1 MSVKFIIGIGN
12 PGKKYEHTRHN
23 IGFVSLDA
31 LAEHLSG
38 SSGWKETPELKA
50 ETHAAGDVF
59 LVKPSTFVNE
69 TGQTLKAIEGKY
81 HPDLKDML
89 VVCDDV
95 NLQFGKLRLRDSGS
109 AGGHH
114 GLESIIASLGSED
127 FPRLRIGVGVPEM
140 PKDLEGFVLEK
151 FSGEESKKIA
161 GLSEKAVLICESW
174 IKEGFQAAQGRLSQ
188 LQSKE

>member
-1 MSVKFIIGIGN
+1 MKFVIGIGN

-23 IGFVSLDA
+23 IGFVSMDA
-31 LAEHLSG
+31 LVKRLSG
-38 SSGWKETPELKA
+38 SPDWKETLELKA
-50 ETHAAGDVF
+50 ETHATDDIF
-59 LVKPSTFVNE
+59 LVKPSTFVNH
-69 TGQTLKAIEGKY
+69 TGEVLKAIEGKY
-81 HPDLKDML
+81 HPDLKDIL
-89 VVCDDV
+89 VVSDDV
-95 NLQFGKLRLRDSGS
+95 NLRFGKLRLRDSGS

-127 FPRLRIGVGVPEM
+127 FPRLRIGVGIEEM

-161 GLSEKAVLICESW
+161 GLSEKAVFICESW

-188 LQSKE
+188 LQSVNE

>member
-1 MSVKFIIGIGN
+1 MKFIIGIGN

-23 IGFVSLDA
+23 IGFVSMDVLIK
-31 LAEHLSG
+31 HLSG
-38 SSGWKETPELKA
+38 SLSWKETSELKA
-50 ETHAAGDVF
+50 EVHAADDIF
-59 LVKPSTFVNE
+59 LVKPSTFVNH
-69 TGQTLKAIEGKY
+69 TGEVLKAIEGKY
-81 HPDLKDML
+81 HPGLKDIL

-95 NLQFGKLRLRDSGS
+95 NLRFGKLRLRDSGS

-114 GLESIIASLGSED
+114 GLESAIEALGSED
-127 FPRLRIGVGVPEM
+127 FPRLRIGVGTEEL

-151 FSGEESKKIA
+151 FSGEESKKVGAI
-161 GLSEKAVLICESW
+161 SEKAVLICESW